1 MALLR
6 HASDHEVT
14 KIEDSPFGTR
24 YVVEGYTARTGRA
37 STCHLFD
44 LVCRDRRAG
53 SAFCNRLSIAK
64 ESKMIQELDSVVL
77 ATDLP
82 EYGLERGDIGTVV
95 LTHRDGE
102 GYEVEFMTLDGE
114 TLAVVSLLASQVRP
128 IGRREVAH
136 ARIVES
142 V

>member
-1 MALLR
+1 
-6 HASDHEVT
+6 
-14 KIEDSPFGTR
+14 
-24 YVVEGYTARTGRA
+24 
-37 STCHLFD
+37 
-44 LVCRDRRAG
+44 
-53 SAFCNRLSIAK
+53 
-64 ESKMIQELDSVVL
+64 MIQELDSVVL

-82 EYGLERGDIGTVV
+82 EYGLERGDIGTVM

-114 TLAVVSLLASQVRP
+114 TLAVVSLLASQIRP